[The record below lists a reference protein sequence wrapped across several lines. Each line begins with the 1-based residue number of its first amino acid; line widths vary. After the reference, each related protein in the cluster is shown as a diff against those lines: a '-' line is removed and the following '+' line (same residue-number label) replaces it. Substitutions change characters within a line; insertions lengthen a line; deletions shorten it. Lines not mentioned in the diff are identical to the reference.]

1 MWLPKL
7 DNDLMKK
14 ILVIIPAYNEAKN
27 IGLVIDEIKRENLSL
42 DILVVND
49 GSKDGTSDIARKHGA
64 VVADLPTNLGIGG
77 ARQTGLLYAMNHE
90 YEICIQMDADGQHSA
105 QNIKYLIESAQK
117 NEVVIGSRF
126 IENKY
131 KGAISRRLGIIFLS
145 FFLKLII
152 KKKITDPT
160 SGLRA
165 ISGKAIPFLAKYYP
179 VDYPE
184 VEPIVFLYWAG
195 FEIKEIPVMM
205 RSRMSGDSSIAPLNY
220 MIKVILA
227 ILIDCLRE
235 KPKI

>member
-1 MWLPKL
+1 
-7 DNDLMKK
+7 MKK

-27 IGLVIDEIKRENLSL
+27 IGRVIDEIKEQNLPL
-42 DILVVND
+42 DILLVND
-49 GSKDGTSDIARKHGA
+49 GSRDETSDIAQKHGA
-64 VVADLPTNLGIGG
+64 VAADLPTNLGIGG
-77 ARQTGLLYAMNHE
+77 ARQTGLLYALNHQ
-90 YEICIQMDADGQHSA
+90 YETCIQMDADGQHSA
-105 QNIKYLIESAQK
+105 ENIKYLIRSAQK
-117 NEVVIGSRF
+117 HEVVIGSRF

-131 KGAISRRLGIIFLS
+131 RGAVLRRLGIIFLS

-152 KKKITDPT
+152 GKKITDPT

-165 ISGKAIPFLAKYYP
+165 ISAKAIPFLAKYYP

-184 VEPIVFLYWAG
+184 VEPIVFLHWAG
-195 FEIKEIPVMM
+195 FEIKEISVIM
-205 RSRMSGDSSIAPLNY
+205 RSRMSGDSSIAPFNY